1 MELYL
6 RYYLL
11 PTPPSFQSDCCCCY
25 GATAAHLPEN
35 YTFDSLTE
43 FLCKSTAEKWKIIFC
58 CSICG
63 TRSTLQQLSY
73 KASFKND
80 LEPKTR
86 RLHQKKKLE
95 NCFGLHTVATCSRC
109 YSRLVESWG
118 EKGWTYVFSDRPSMY
133 SVLDPNHLLLW
144 WQISVKT

>member
-1 MELYL
+1 MHFCPNHNHLWSYTLYTI
-6 RYYLL
+6 Y
-11 PTPPSFQSDCCCCY
+11 FQHRQVFKVIAA
-25 GATAAHLPEN
+25 ATAAHLPEN

-86 RLHQKKKLE
+86 RLHQKKNWKIALG
-95 NCFGLHTVATCSRC
+95 CTQLQLAADAI
-109 YSRLVESWG
+109 VES
-118 EKGWTYVFSDRPSMY
+118 
-133 SVLDPNHLLLW
+133 
-144 WQISVKT
+144 